1 MQLVKLIKEEFTMN
15 FNVVRNDI
23 TNMKTDAIVL
33 PANTLLKEGS
43 GTSKAIF
50 EKAGRAQLEKACADF
65 LKKYHHVHV
74 GDAVVT
80 SGYNLEAKYIIH
92 AILPKWIDGDHDEY
106 AHLSTA
112 YLSALYWADTIGC
125 ESIAFPLLAS
135 GNNKFDLSLAFEI
148 AKESIESFEPKN
160 KLKDVYLV
168 MYGARATALARENG
182 FDVEEII
189 DSRYVLENDES
200 YKNKKQRVADVIKN
214 AVGKAGGTAVKYAKL
229 FTKDSLDM
237 AQEYFDDEENR
248 KKLIK
253 KGAEIAANAA
263 IKKMTPVQA
272 QFQVHLH
279 QAVGKQN
286 SD

>member
-1 MQLVKLIKEEFTMN
+1 MN
-15 FNVVRNDI
+15 FRIIRNDI

-65 LKKYHHVHV
+65 LKKCHHVHV

-80 SGYNLEAKYIIH
+80 SGFNLDAKYIIH
-92 AILPKWIDGDHDEY
+92 AVLPKWIDGDHEEY

-125 ESIAFPLLAS
+125 ESTAFPLLAS
-135 GNNKFDLSLAFEI
+135 GNNKFDLNLAFEI
-148 AKESIESFEPKN
+148 AKESIESFEPMH

-182 FDVEEII
+182 FDVEEMI

-200 YKNKKQRVADVIKN
+200 YKNQKQRAADVIKKTT
-214 AVGKAGGTAVKYAKL
+214 GKAGGTATKYVKLIA
-229 FTKDSLDM
+229 KDSLDM
-237 AQEYFDDEENR
+237 AQEYLDDKGNR

-253 KGAEIAANAA
+253 KGAEIAKKAVV
-263 IKKMTPVQA
+263 KKMTPTQP
-272 QFQVHLH
+272 
-279 QAVGKQN
+279 
-286 SD
+286 

>member
-1 MQLVKLIKEEFTMN
+1 MDFRII
-15 FNVVRNDI
+15 RNDI

-65 LKKYHHVHV
+65 LEKYHHVHV

-80 SGYNLEAKYIIH
+80 SGFNLDAKYIIH
-92 AILPKWIDGDHDEY
+92 AVLPKWIDGDHEEY
-106 AHLSTA
+106 ALLSTA
-112 YLSALYWADTIGC
+112 YLSVLYWADTIGC
-125 ESIAFPLLAS
+125 DSVAFPLLAS

-168 MYGARATALARENG
+168 MYGARATALVRENG
-182 FDVEEII
+182 FDVEEMI

-200 YKNKKQRVADVIKN
+200 HKNKGHRIADEIKK
-214 AVGKAGGTAVKYAKL
+214 AAGKAGGFVVKYAEL
-229 FTKDSLDM
+229 FAKDSVGM

-253 KGAEIAANAA
+253 KGAEIAAKAA
-263 IKKMTPVQA
+263 IKKG
-272 QFQVHLH
+272 FL
-279 QAVGKQN
+279 
-286 SD
+286 